1 MATNEVA
8 LFGRGDELR
17 VLDDA
22 FAACRRGSGRVVVV
36 TGPAGIGKSSLC
48 DAVRVRFGAAGAPV
62 LAGTCLPDAG
72 AEIAYA
78 PFVTAWQ
85 GSPAGGFGDLLAGLA
100 GLGPVPAG
108 VARGWLADRVLAQLT
123 AWSAARPVVLT
134 VEDVQWIDPSSRALL
149 DALVRVAARLP
160 LLVVLTARDQPDTA
174 RWLAEL
180 PVMAHV
186 HALALGPLPA
196 RATRALA
203 RAAGAP
209 GVDVDAVLRRGEGH
223 PLFTVELARCG
234 GTALPPTLRA
244 LLAERVHGLGGAGA
258 RLLTAVAL
266 AGEWASDTLCATVA
280 GGRCL
285 RAAADSRLVTVDGH
299 RVRLRHE
306 LLGEVARA
314 ETPPDQ
320 RLYRQVAAALDA
332 ESAPAALRAGL
343 WAAAGETRP
352 ARDRWLIAGEEAARA
367 HAYQEAAQAYRHAI
381 AIDPDTD
388 TVLAAA
394 DALRWAGDLDGA
406 LALARSGLAAT
417 VDGDAAG
424 RARLLDG
431 VRRYRYAA
439 GRIDEAFE
447 ALREARL
454 AAAAARDPILS
465 ATVEVAEAGRLLVI
479 GRYEEGAAVSR
490 RAAALVHDGP
500 GILALAHST
509 EGMCLVQ
516 LGQVDDG
523 LALLRTAQRHADR
536 DGGVRTIARVAA
548 NHAYVLANASRY
560 NDCARVCGS
569 ALAALDAHG
578 VADAVGGSLRY
589 NLVTALVALGRWDEA
604 DRECASGSAG
614 PRTRGLLLACRATLD
629 AWRGGE
635 QSAGFLAAAAG
646 LVDPVVT
653 AELAYAEA
661 VSAWMAGRYRA
672 AVTGCRSALAQPD
685 VVPQPGDRLRLLAV
699 GLGALA
705 DLQLARGR
713 LSRFDDAAIV
723 VSELLVARDKAIGL
737 WSTPSPEMD
746 LLGRQCE
753 AEAARLGPSSPA
765 SGRSRRTRAT
775 AAGRG
780 GWHGW
785 HGWDGRDGW
794 DGIAAGWVGLG
805 MPYHAAYAYLR
816 HAEALVGAR
825 RPGTAEEPLRTAYD
839 EAVRL
844 GAAPLRREAE
854 RVARRG
860 KLPLP
865 AATGHGPTL
874 DTPTLSTLTRR
885 ELEVLDLVACGRT
898 NRDIAQVL
906 VISERTA
913 GVHVSRIL
921 AKLGAA
927 NRAEAAHLARTQG
940 ALTKDT

>member
-1 MATNEVA
+1 MATKEVV

-17 VLDDA
+17 ALDDA
-22 FAACRRGSGRVVVV
+22 FVACRRGTGRVVVV
-36 TGPAGIGKSSLC
+36 TGAAGIGKSSLC
-48 DAVRVRFGAAGAPV
+48 DAIRARFGAAGAPV

-85 GSPAGGFGDLLAGLA
+85 SSPAGGFGDLLAGLA

-108 VARGWLADRVLAQLT
+108 IARAWLTDRVLAQLT
-123 AWSAARPVVLT
+123 AWSAAQPVVLT

-186 HALALGPLPA
+186 RALALGPLPP
-196 RATRALA
+196 RAARALA

-234 GTALPPTLRA
+234 GTTLPPTLRA
-244 LLAERVHGLGGAGA
+244 LLAGRVRGLGDDGA

-266 AGEWASDTLCATVA
+266 AGDWASTALCATVA

-285 RAAADSRLVTVDGH
+285 SAAADSRLVTVDDH

-314 ETPPDQ
+314 EAPPDQ

-332 ESAPAALRAGL
+332 ESAPAAMRAGL
-343 WAAAGETRP
+343 WAAAGEAEP
-352 ARDRWLIAGEEAARA
+352 ARDRWLVAGREAARA

-381 AIDPDTD
+381 AIHPDTD

-406 LALARSGLAAT
+406 LALARTGLAGIA
-417 VDGDAAG
+417 DGDAAG

-439 GRIDEAFE
+439 GRMDEAFD
-447 ALREARL
+447 ALREARE
-454 AAAAARDPILS
+454 AAAAARDPTIS

-479 GRYEEGAAVSR
+479 GRYEEGVAVSR
-490 RAAALVHDGP
+490 RAAALVRDGSTAEIV

-509 EGMCLVQ
+509 EGMCLAQ

-523 LALLRTAQRHADR
+523 LALLRTAQRHAAR

-560 NDCARVCGS
+560 GDCARVCGS
-569 ALAALDAHG
+569 ALDALDAHG
-578 VADAVGGSLRY
+578 AADAVGGSLRY

-604 DRECASGSAG
+604 DRECASGSAS
-614 PRTRGLLLACRATLD
+614 PRTHGLLLACRAALD
-629 AWRGGE
+629 AWRGGD
-635 QSAGFLAAAAG
+635 QSARFLAAAAG
-646 LVDPVVT
+646 LVDPVVA

-661 VSAWMAGRYRA
+661 VSAWTAGRYRA
-672 AVTGCRSALAQPD
+672 AVTGCRAALAQPD
-685 VVPQPGDRLRLLAV
+685 VVPQPGDRLRFLSVA
-699 GLGALA
+699 LGALA

-713 LSRFDDAAIV
+713 IRRFDDAAIV
-723 VSELLVARDKAIGL
+723 VSELLVTRDKAIGS
-737 WSTPSPEMD
+737 WTTPSPEMD
-746 LLGRQCE
+746 LLGRQCD
-753 AEAARLGPSSPA
+753 AEAARLG
-765 SGRSRRTRAT
+765 
-775 AAGRG
+775 
-780 GWHGW
+780 
-785 HGWDGRDGW
+785 WDGCDGW
-794 DGIAAGWVGLG
+794 DGIAAGWAGLG

-816 HAEALVGAR
+816 HAEALVDAR
-825 RPGTAEEPLRTAYD
+825 QPGPAEEPLQAAYD

-844 GAAPLRREAE
+844 GAVPLRREVE

-865 AATGHGPTL
+865 GETGDGPTL
-874 DTPTLSTLTRR
+874 DTLTRR
-885 ELEVLDLVACGRT
+885 EQEVLELVACGRT
-898 NRDIAQVL
+898 NRDIARVL

-927 NRAEAAHLARTQG
+927 NRAEAAHLART
-940 ALTKDT
+940 KDT